1 MRRAE
6 FPTRADGH
14 KSPLAQARGMPPAI
28 LDGPSGRPSVG
39 MARVIPP
46 ARAGGLGCAA
56 LVLGLWTSTAAAG
69 DWPQILGPRRDG
81 HAAADEKLAATWP
94 AAGPPVVWSRDVGAG
109 YAGIAVAGGRA
120 YLFHRVGD
128 TELVEALDA
137 ATGEVVWKDSGHP
150 TNFQPQVGGG
160 DGPLCTPVVAG
171 ERVIVFGAAGTLV
184 CLDATTGRRLWVRET
199 HREFG
204 AAEGYFGSGSTPLV
218 VGGRVVVN
226 VGGAKQDAGLVAF
239 DLATGQ
245 TAWQTLADAAS
256 YSAPVAVEV
265 DVRPHVLAVTRL
277 ACVLVDATT
286 GEIRWR
292 FPFGQRGPTVNAATP
307 VLLPDGRLL
316 VSAAYGIGTVCA
328 AFDGRAA
335 TPTWEGVDSLATQ
348 YCTPL
353 LVAGQLYAID
363 GRDDLPPADFKCLD
377 PATGRVLWAERGFGY
392 GTLVEA
398 DGKLVAAKT
407 DGEILLV
414 VPDPAG
420 LRISARARP
429 FGGDQAGSLRA
440 LPALAGGRLY
450 LRDDRRLMCLA
461 VGP

>member
-1 MRRAE
+1 
-6 FPTRADGH
+6 
-14 KSPLAQARGMPPAI
+14 MPAS
-28 LDGPSGRPSVG
+28 LSASCLRSLTT
-39 MARVIPP
+39 P
-46 ARAGGLGCAA
+46 ARLARATRRGLESIWFVAM
-56 LVLGLWTSTAAAG
+56 VLGLWTSIAAAG
-69 DWPQILGPRRDG
+69 DWPQILGPNRDG

-128 TELVEALDA
+128 TERVEALDA
-137 ATGEVVWKDSGHP
+137 ATGEVVWKDTGHP

-171 ERVIVFGAAGTLV
+171 ERVIVFGASGTLA
-184 CLDATTGRRLWVRET
+184 CLDTTTGRRQWVRET
-199 HREFG
+199 HRDYG
-204 AAEGYFGSGSTPLV
+204 APEGYFGAGSTPLV
-218 VGGRVVVN
+218 VAGRVVVN

-265 DVRPHVLAVTRL
+265 DGRPHVLAVTRL
-277 ACVLVDATT
+277 ACVLVDAAT

-307 VLLPDGRLL
+307 VVLPEGRLL
-316 VSAAYGIGTVCA
+316 VSAAYGIGSVCA

-348 YCTPL
+348 YCTPI

-363 GRDDLPPADFKCLD
+363 GRDDLPPADFTCLD
-377 PATGRVLWAERGFGY
+377 PATGRVLWKERGFGY

-398 DGKLVAAKT
+398 DDKLLVAKT
-407 DGEILLV
+407 DGELLLV
-414 VPDPAG
+414 EPDPAA
-420 LRISARARP
+420 LRILARARP
-429 FGGDQAGSLRA
+429 FGAEFSGALRA
-440 LPALAGGRLY
+440 LPTLAGGRLY